1 VYILYI
7 IVLKI
12 QNDHGENIA
21 YHVPGVTAAFR
32 KSFLYFAAMHSLSE
46 ENYLKAIFNLST
58 DESKVTPTAIA
69 EALSNNPA
77 SVIDMIRKLTEKELI
92 EYNKKT
98 GASLTP
104 NGRKAAIAIVRKHRL
119 WEVFLK
125 EKLGYTWDEVHDI
138 AEQMEH
144 IKHPDLADRLDH
156 FLGYPPYD
164 PHGDPIP
171 QANGK
176 MAKAYRTNLADI
188 DAGKSCQ
195 VFAVKDTSSSFLQ
208 YLQKLGI
215 DIGTH
220 IKLIEKIPF
229 DDSLV
234 INIGKG
240 ADVTVS
246 RKFAEHVLVG

>member
-1 VYILYI
+1 
-7 IVLKI
+7 
-12 QNDHGENIA
+12 
-21 YHVPGVTAAFR
+21 
-32 KSFLYFAAMHSLSE
+32 MHSLSE
-46 ENYLKAIFNLST
+46 ENYLKAIFNLSA
-58 DESKVTPTAIA
+58 DDSKVTPTAIA
-69 EALSNNPA
+69 ESLSNNPA

-144 IKHPDLADRLDH
+144 IKHPDLADRLDQ
-156 FLGYPPYD
+156 FLGFPPYD

-176 MAKAYRTNLADI
+176 MAKAYRTTLADI
-188 DAGKSCQ
+188 DAGKTCQ

-215 DIGTH
+215 DIGTQ
-220 IKLIEKIPF
+220 IRLVEKIPF

-234 INIGKG
+234 ITIGKS
-240 ADVTVS
+240 APVTVS
-246 RKFAEHVLVG
+246 RKFAEYVLVG